1 MFQSIEL
8 RGSVVDACADAIEQA
23 IIGGQLEVGS
33 RLPPERRMAESFG
46 VNRVS
51 VRSALAKLAAAGLL
65 KVRQGSGYVV
75 QDYRQRGG
83 PDLLTGLLRWAREQG
98 DVAAIVSDLLLVRRQ
113 LARAVLERLS
123 EKERLDLAPIRRAV
137 EVFSNAVADGADAAA
152 LARADLGVVVAVTAA
167 TGSTVLQLCQNPVIA
182 VVAELPQLGA
192 AMYTEPEK
200 NVEAYQV
207 FLLWLGKRPIV
218 HVDQLVAAMRQRD
231 EATVY
236 AIRRAQT
243 TSRRGTS

>member
-1 MFQSIEL
+1 M
-8 RGSVVDACADAIEQA
+8 
-23 IIGGQLEVGS
+23 
-33 RLPPERRMAESFG
+33 
-46 VNRVS
+46 
-51 VRSALAKLAAAGLL
+51 
-65 KVRQGSGYVV
+65 
-75 QDYRQRGG
+75 
-83 PDLLTGLLRWAREQG
+83 
-98 DVAAIVSDLLLVRRQ
+98 
-113 LARAVLERLS
+113 
-123 EKERLDLAPIRRAV
+123 
-137 EVFSNAVADGADAAA
+137 
-152 LARADLGVVVAVTAA
+152 TAA

-192 AMYTEPEK
+192 AMYSEPEK